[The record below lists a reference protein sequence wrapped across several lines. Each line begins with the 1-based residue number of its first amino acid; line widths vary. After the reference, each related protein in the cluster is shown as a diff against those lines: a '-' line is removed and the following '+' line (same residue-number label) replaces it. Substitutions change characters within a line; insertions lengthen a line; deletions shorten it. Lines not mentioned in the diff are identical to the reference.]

1 MKHKALSI
9 VLTLLILVT
18 SAIAASAGKET
29 QLTHNERLTSGISF
43 YGNHVYWTESS
54 INYVHA
60 YNLTN
65 GKRTDIDGY
74 ATAGKT
80 NSYGNKVVWTGDDGE
95 SIYMYD
101 ISTGNETKILPNSSF
116 PDIYGNYVVY
126 TNNYY
131 SQDRQSGIYLY
142 DLNTG
147 NETKIAAVHGYPAIY
162 DKKVVWSQA
171 NSNNGYDIC
180 EYDISTNQKSVI
192 TTIDCPIHESEL
204 DIYGDTVVWAESNKI
219 YMYDIASHKKTQV
232 TNSGNAHD
240 PAIYG
245 NWIVYAYNPKESF
258 RGNIYAYEI
267 STAKKIRITT
277 STRAF
282 NPSIYGDKVVY
293 ADLRNPENPDVRDIY
308 LYDLSCI
315 K

>member
-43 YGNHVYWTESS
+43 YGNHVYWTENSA
-54 INYVHA
+54 NDVHA
-60 YNLTN
+60 YNLTTR
-65 GKRTDIDGY
+65 KRTDISGH
-74 ATAGKT
+74 AASSQI

-95 SIYMYD
+95 TVYMYD
-101 ISTGNETKILPNSSF
+101 ISTGNETKISQDSSF
-116 PDIYGNYVVY
+116 PDIYGDYVVY

-131 SQDRQSGIYLY
+131 SQNRQSGIYLY
-142 DLNTG
+142 NLNTD
-147 NETKIAAVHGYPAIY
+147 NETKIATVHGYPAIY
-162 DKKVVWSQA
+162 DKKVIWSQA

-180 EYDISTNQKSVI
+180 EYDISTNQTSII
-192 TTIDCPIHESEL
+192 TTIGCPIPESEL
-204 DIYGDTVVWAESNKI
+204 DIYGDTLVWTESHKV
-219 YMYDIASHKKTQV
+219 YMYDTASHRKTQV
-232 TNSGNAHD
+232 TDRGNAYE

-245 NWIVYAYNPKESF
+245 NWIVYTYNPKENF
-258 RGNIYAYEI
+258 GGNVYAYEI

-282 NPSIYGDKVVY
+282 SPSIYGNKVVY
-293 ADLRNPENPDVRDIY
+293 ADLRNPENPDARDIY